1 MKITLALILVC
12 LLLFPLLQKASEQS
26 RDPGDPVGAGTT
38 PAPGTEWNIGGKITA
53 AGYTVRVI
61 DQNGDPVPGAMV
73 NVCSDTVC
81 DPRMTDE
88 EGCLFYESEPFNYH
102 LQLLK
107 APEGYSFDRTQ
118 EYHTGTEYGET
129 VITVTKN

>member
-1 MKITLALILVC
+1 MKTTLALILVC
-12 LLLFPLLQKASEQS
+12 LLLFPLLQAASVQGP
-26 RDPGDPVGAGTT
+26 DPGNPVGAETA
-38 PAPGTEWNIGGKITA
+38 PAPGTEWNIGRKITE

-61 DQNGDPVPGAMV
+61 DQNGDPVPGATV
-73 NVCSDTVC
+73 NVCSDTFC
-81 DPRMTDE
+81 DPRLTDE
-88 EGCLFYESEPFNYH
+88 EGCFFYESEPFSYH